1 MLEFNIFTKT
11 NDTENSIYFVRVK
24 NISGEGMA
32 EKCEGWITIEGN
44 HSQTV
49 WCKSISKL

>member
-1 MLEFNIFTKT
+1 MEFNIFTKT